1 MNRPEIVVEVIY
13 PASLLRVWAALTDHR
28 ALGRWLLPNDFA
40 PVLGQRFTLRA
51 QTADEWPRD
60 VHCQVVTLEAPCRL
74 AFTWQ
79 DGSRRLP
86 TRVSFTLESVPE
98 GTRLRLEHSGF
109 DHAVR
114 DDARHRLHHQWGKL
128 PLLLQLQVDATALI
142 DEVLAF
148 VREPRA
154 MNRNA
159 LPVLAELQQSALGL
173 PLDLLEAMVLD
184 GVEQRAFVADFV
196 TAVLDWPGVVDAG
209 LRQE

>member
-1 MNRPEIVVEVIY
+1 
-13 PASLLRVWAALTDHR
+13 
-28 ALGRWLLPNDFA
+28 
-40 PVLGQRFTLRA
+40 
-51 QTADEWPRD
+51 
-60 VHCQVVTLEAPCRL
+60 
-74 AFTWQ
+74 
-79 DGSRRLP
+79 
-86 TRVSFTLESVPE
+86 VSFTLESVPE

-109 DHAVR
+109 GPAIR
-114 DDARHRLHHQWGKL
+114 DDTRNRLHHHWGQL
-128 PLLLQLQVDATALI
+128 PLMLQLQVDATALT

-173 PLDLLEAMVLD
+173 PVDLLEAMVLD